1 VPQALWPKP
10 QNGGSGRE
18 KQSVEAVMIVKSFGP
33 FGHPFLGM
41 LLASLVISACTPT
54 VPDSSAGGVGFQ
66 DYNSYIRGA
75 APAPA
80 GTAGGPVVLPPP
92 SGSFDPAAAAAA
104 IDRADGTL
112 PPAPLATQPPVA
124 VIGSDVGTGADSSAV
139 RPRGDAP
146 AGIKEESGEMVH
158 NNTGISDEQD
168 FAAVSS
174 RETIESD
181 KERIARNRS
190 EYVVVQPT
198 DLPQRPGDTG
208 PNIVEYA
215 LATKHAP
222 GVQLYPRRALVKRD
236 PAAACAK
243 FTSPD
248 IAQSE
253 FLSAGGPEKDRLGV
267 DPDGDGFACSWDPR
281 PFRTAL
287 Q

>member
-1 VPQALWPKP
+1 
-10 QNGGSGRE
+10 
-18 KQSVEAVMIVKSFGP
+18 MIKKSYRPGV
-33 FGHPFLGM
+33 GI
-41 LLASLVISACTPT
+41 LLTSLAISACTPT
-54 VPDSSAGGVGFQ
+54 VPDSGAGVGFQ

-75 APAPA
+75 PPVP
-80 GTAGGPVVLPPP
+80 TGPVVVPPP

-104 IDRADGTL
+104 IDRADGTQ
-112 PPAPLATQPPVA
+112 PPAVPPVA
-124 VIGSDVGTGADSSAV
+124 TIGSDVGTQPVADGV
-139 RPRGDAP
+139 RPRGGAP

-158 NNTGISDEQD
+158 NNSGISDEQD

-198 DLPQRPGDTG
+198 DLPQRPGATG
-208 PNIVEYA
+208 PNIVEFA
-215 LATKHAP
+215 LATTHAP
-222 GVQLYPRRALVKRD
+222 GVQLYQRRSLGKRD
-236 PAAACAK
+236 PVAACAK

-253 FLSAGGPEKDRLGV
+253 FLAAGGPERDRLGV

>member
-1 VPQALWPKP
+1 MTVKFLRPLV
-10 QNGGSGRE
+10 G
-18 KQSVEAVMIVKSFGP
+18 VM
-33 FGHPFLGM
+33 
-41 LLASLVISACTPT
+41 LASVALQACTPT
-54 VPDSSAGGVGFQ
+54 VPDSGSGVGFQ

-75 APAPA
+75 QPSATPSM
-80 GTAGGPVVLPPP
+80 PVVVPPV
-92 SGSFDPAAAAAA
+92 GRTFDPAAAAAA
-104 IDRADGTL
+104 IDRAEGL
-112 PPAPLATQPPVA
+112 PAPVPTVA
-124 VIGSDVGTGADSSAV
+124 PGGVQGGVIGANVGLPDSTN
-139 RPRGDAP
+139 RPRGGAP
-146 AGIKEESGEMVH
+146 AGIKEESGEMIH

-168 FAAVSS
+168 FGAVSS

-222 GVQLYPRRALVKRD
+222 GVQLYQRRSIVKRD
-236 PAAACAK
+236 PVAACAK

-248 IAQSE
+248 IAQQE
-253 FLSAGGPEKDRLGV
+253 FLKVGGPERDRLGV
-267 DPDGDGFACSWDPR
+267 DPDGDGFACTWDPR